1 MSGAAGGTRIPRS
14 AVEQTVKDY
23 TEKILSKIEGFKDAK
38 LSGSFNR
45 PDKDDFG
52 DIDIVVT
59 IETGD
64 DKKIAKKK
72 IMDLFATLPD
82 NELPPLR
89 NPKYKGKKAINHGE
103 MVSNLYPISGMP
115 GEFVQVDNIIAL
127 SSEEGSFKKTVLDYP
142 AELQGIILG
151 LVKTPLLEEKP
162 EVVFARMGIKDIPE
176 PGPTQE
182 YEFHIDTAGL
192 TLRLVTYGDNY
203 KILDSNTVWQSRN
216 FADVEKL
223 LKDFNLDGSFR
234 ELIEQVKN
242 LKNPRSK
249 NRVKGF
255 FKRSIKVGAAER
267 GTPKGDVK
275 QQALDTVDT
284 LQESKALLTR
294 AKLATKYLDEDE
306 KSRIAV
312 FPGAFKPPHKDHI
325 ARINAASKKVGENG
339 KVLVLVSPLPRT
351 KEGQESI
358 SAEQTIAVF
367 NLYKDKGIIP
377 NNVAYRI
384 ADDNSPITAAY
395 KEFESDKTQPY
406 IAVFGK
412 DDKARFSNIEDKL
425 PNVVVDSFEEAGV
438 GNASATD
445 LRTAIANRDKET
457 ITTFIPAEVTAE
469 EYLNTLGVKEPI
481 EEDASTDTN
490 LWEPHAAMLAKIEKK
505 PELLKGLWKSLSKPS
520 RKALVLYFREK
531 NTQVENV
538 IPAADEKAAPYGS
551 GYTPVEESLWANIN
565 AKKKR
570 GEKPSHGNSNA
581 FKAAKKAGAA
591 LKKTKGLEEGS
602 GEKKLRVFDFDDTLV
617 HVDATIYITHKDG
630 TKSGLTPA
638 EYAVYVPQ
646 EGDLFNFSEFSSV
659 IKKAKPL
666 ESNIADLI
674 KSYNDPTEK
683 TTILTARL
691 LGYPVKK
698 YLKDEFNI
706 EPYVIGLGSSDPED
720 KSRWIESQIKKGY
733 NNIEFRDDSQKNV
746 DAVASLKDKYPEV
759 ELTST
764 LVAEGVE
771 SISPKLTINE
781 NASYSKNIDIKYK
794 IAELAQHMIDKGMNV
809 QPLPSV
815 EFINGN
821 SKNAEEFLG
830 KTAYYDPAVNRIVLY
845 TEGRHPKDI
854 VRSFAHEMIH
864 HIQNLEGRLDNITT
878 ANTLEDSN
886 LNDIEAEAN
895 LKGTMTFRNWT
906 DSLNESNT
914 IPELQKEKVNISFE
928 LFDGTK
934 ISEDITLAM
943 SSNSQGLFELGDNIE
958 KYSGLTL
965 KDAQEFNETPDDA
978 YIYGLVNTMNDGRD
992 IFFWTNGTRL
1002 VGNAK
1007 RIGTQTAIIEQLAHE
1022 GLHLTRAILAKSLMG
1037 DKFPTEEWPS
1047 IGEQDNDRIEEE
1059 QLTTALSHVL
1069 EKISAPFIEMA
1080 SKYIPELNP
1089 TPVQPNT
1096 ADSLNEI
1103 GDAKHTPYRWTKSIS
1118 TTRMGSVRTLYK
1130 FKTSLDTPYQVDYG
1144 VTLGGDKSLMG
1155 FRVEHESFNQVT
1167 NKGEMFEVMSTVI
1180 DTTKDF
1186 LQNNPE
1192 VNQLTIEP
1200 TKNNGQDNR
1209 RAKLYNS
1216 YVEKNI
1222 PKGWSFTSNNDE
1234 IVLSRDDV
1242 GTLKEVMQSVTD
1254 DMVVV
1259 LSREDNALDLYDTV
1273 TKESLG
1279 YINVYQNEV
1288 TGVASKK
1295 GYGPLM
1301 YELGMAYVYPK
1312 PLRSDR
1318 NGNTEQGAQTIWEK
1332 FIEGVNPNI
1341 KVVKLTPRDEK
1352 FATHYPNESEIW
1364 EPENNFYNYEF
1375 YNPNKSQ
1382 VDELITKGSLLTK
1395 EEQEHIIKVGDEFYH
1410 KLVRENKHTPT
1421 LNKDPFG
1428 LNAYARELAMGLEEV
1443 LINEGMYDTM
1453 TNQISSEIFK
1463 AWKEQFN
1470 KKSSIK
1476 KASFEK
1482 SYDLLN
1488 KKGRSIVFNLEAD
1501 LNFIETEESI
1511 YSPDGNA
1518 DAGESEIYDDEGNV
1532 EDTGIDATI
1541 SLFFQ
1546 VDPRTLPK
1554 LWSTIS
1560 MDLKDI
1566 VRHEIEHLTQSGYNV
1581 IASKELPDDQA
1592 LRHYIENLK
1601 ILPYSNYYLLDKEI
1615 PAMLQGM
1622 YFKAKKMKKPFK
1634 DVLNDYL
1641 DIFVNNETI
1650 DKEDKADIL
1659 NRWRV
1664 AAQDLNLPSF

>member
-64 DKKIAKKK
+64 DKKATKKK
-72 IMDLFATLPD
+72 IMDLFTTLPD
-82 NELPPLR
+82 DELPPLR

-203 KILDSNTVWQSRN
+203 KILDSNTVWQSRD

-377 NNVAYRI
+377 VNVAYRI

-457 ITTFIPAEVTAE
+457 IATFIPAEVTAE

-481 EEDASTDTN
+481 EEDASTATN

-505 PELLKGLWKSLSKPS
+505 PDLLRGLWKSLSKPS

-538 IPAADEKAAPYGS
+538 IPATDEKAAPYGS
-551 GYTPVEESLWANIN
+551 GYTPVEEGLWANIN

-581 FKAAKKAGAA
+581 FKAVKKAGDA
-591 LKKTKGLEEGS
+591 LEKTKGLEEGS

-646 EGDLFNFSEFSSV
+646 EGDLFDFSEFSSV

-720 KSRWIESQIKKGY
+720 KSRWIEAQIKKGY

-759 ELTST
+759 ELTSM
-764 LVAEGVE
+764 LVVEGVE
-771 SISPKLTINE
+771 STSSKLTINE

-830 KTAYYDPAVNRIVLY
+830 KTAYYDPAINRIVLY

-864 HIQNLEGRLDNITT
+864 HIQNLEGRLEGITT
-878 ANTLEDSN
+878 TNTQEDGN

-906 DSLNESNT
+906 DSLNEST
-914 IPELQKEKVNISFE
+914 TTPELQKEKINISFE

-943 SSNSQGLFELGDNIE
+943 SPNSQGLFELGDNIE

-978 YIYGLVNTMNDGRD
+978 YIYGLVNTMNDGQD

-1007 RIGTQTAIIEQLAHE
+1007 RIGTQTAVIEQLAHE

-1037 DKFPTEEWPS
+1037 DGFPTEEWPS

-1069 EKISAPFIEMA
+1069 EKISTPFIKMA
-1080 SKYIPELNP
+1080 SKYLPKL
-1089 TPVQPNT
+1089 
-1096 ADSLNEI
+1096 DLNENT
-1103 GDAKHTPYRWTKSIS
+1103 GDSNPLKLPY
-1118 TTRMGSVRTLYK
+1118 
-1130 FKTSLDTPYQVDYG
+1130 
-1144 VTLGGDKSLMG
+1144 
-1155 FRVEHESFNQVT
+1155 
-1167 NKGEMFEVMSTVI
+1167 I
-1180 DTTKDF
+1180 DTWHDGQYKVKDGK
-1186 LQNNPE
+1186 
-1192 VNQLTIEP
+1192 IEAGIKLM
-1200 TKNNGQDNR
+1200 TQAAKEAEKLAKEEQDGGIAGEAGYYR
-1209 RAKLYNS
+1209 GTVAWLKKDYN
-1216 YVEKNI
+1216 
-1222 PKGWSFTSNNDE
+1222 
-1234 IVLSRDDV
+1234 
-1242 GTLKEVMQSVTD
+1242 
-1254 DMVVV
+1254 
-1259 LSREDNALDLYDTV
+1259 TV
-1273 TKESLG
+1273 KK
-1279 YINVYQNEV
+1279 YIN
-1288 TGVASKK
+1288 
-1295 GYGPLM
+1295 
-1301 YELGMAYVYPK
+1301 
-1312 PLRSDR
+1312 D
-1318 NGNTEQGAQTIWEK
+1318 K
-1332 FIEGVNPNI
+1332 F
-1341 KVVKLTPRDEK
+1341 VKLTGNDEVLNRLLK
-1352 FATHYPNESEIW
+1352 SKDKPYKEAYSINEAI
-1364 EPENNFYNYEF
+1364 
-1375 YNPNKSQ
+1375 
-1382 VDELITKGSLLTK
+1382 
-1395 EEQEHIIKVGDEFYH
+1395 VGDKIECDNCGWSWKIADGADDLFICH
-1410 KLVRENKHTPT
+1410 KCGHDNTP
-1421 LNKDPFG
+1421 LGEKKNKDPFG
-1428 LNAYARELAMGLEEV
+1428 LNQYARELAAGLEEV
-1443 LINEGMYDTM
+1443 LINEGAYDTM
-1453 TNQISSEIFK
+1453 TAQVSSDIFK
-1463 AWKEQFN
+1463 AWKDQFSKDNTIEQATF
-1470 KKSSIK
+1470 I
-1476 KASFEK
+1476 K
-1482 SYDLLN
+1482 SYDLLS
-1488 KKGRSIVFNLEAD
+1488 KTGRSIVFDLQAD
-1501 LNFIETEESI
+1501 LNFVETEESI
-1511 YSPDGNA
+1511 YAPNGEA
-1518 DAGESEIYDDEGNV
+1518 DAGDSEIYDDEGDI
-1532 EDTGIDATI
+1532 EDAGIDGSI
-1541 SLFFQ
+1541 HLYFQ

-1560 MDLKDI
+1560 MDLKDT
-1566 VRHEIEHLTQSGYNV
+1566 VRHEIEHLTQAGYNV
-1581 IASKELPDDQA
+1581 IPSKELPDDKR
-1592 LRHYIENLK
+1592 LRYYINDLD
-1601 ILPYSNYYLLDKEI
+1601 ILPASNYYLLDKEI
-1615 PAMLQGM
+1615 PAMLQGL
-1622 YFKAKKMKKPFK
+1622 YYKAKKMKRPFK
-1634 DVLNDYL
+1634 EVAEAYL
-1641 DIFVNNETI
+1641 DIFVNNGTI
-1650 DKEDKADIL
+1650 DAEAKVDVL
-1659 NRWRV
+1659 NRWKPE
-1664 AAQDLNLPSF
+1664 AKKLNLPSL